1 MEMDMQSTVI
11 PQPGSGPELP
21 FAAPS
26 GVGLGTSF
34 GPTRE
39 AHIERQL
46 AALLIG
52 ISLNNGYEGRDPLA
66 ISDSLASGFVAEL
79 LGVSIGALADAL
91 KALHQRGLV
100 KAEGHGLRL
109 TNILALEE
117 LAGVAPIAA

>member
-1 MEMDMQSTVI
+1 MQSTVI
-11 PQPGSGPELP
+11 PQPGSRPELP

-39 AHIERQL
+39 VHIERQL

-100 KAEGHGLRL
+100 RAEGPGLRL

-117 LAGVAPIAA
+117 LAGVTPIAA